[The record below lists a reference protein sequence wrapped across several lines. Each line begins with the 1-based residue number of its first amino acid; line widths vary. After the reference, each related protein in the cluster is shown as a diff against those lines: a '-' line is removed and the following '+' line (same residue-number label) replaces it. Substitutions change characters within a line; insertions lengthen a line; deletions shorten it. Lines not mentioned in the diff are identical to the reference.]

1 VKKKQPNRWER
12 GVHGMIAKD
21 HLIIAAARKDAEAE
35 RKRAELADRIITA
48 LLREGHEET
57 RPVWPR
63 EQPKST

>member
-1 VKKKQPNRWER
+1 MNKWAK

-48 LLREGHEET
+48 LLREGLEE
-57 RPVWPR
+57 RPVWP
-63 EQPKST
+63 K